1 MSRDSVGRG
10 VAVAIVLALATLV
23 ISYAGMI
30 IRPDDIGNVAVWS
43 FWGIG
48 LTQLLY
54 AIPLYIHWNESKP
67 ARAKGLVIGASIIAL
82 LNASCWGSFFFI
94 FRR

>member
-1 MSRDSVGRG
+1 MSSDSVGRG
-10 VAVAIVLALATLV
+10 VAIAILLALATLV
-23 ISYAGMI
+23 LSFAGMAI
-30 IRPDDIGNVAVWS
+30 LPGDIGNVAVWS

-54 AIPLYIHWNESKP
+54 AIPLYIHWNQSKP
-67 ARAKGLVIGASIIAL
+67 ATAKGLVIGASIIAL

-94 FRR
+94 FRG